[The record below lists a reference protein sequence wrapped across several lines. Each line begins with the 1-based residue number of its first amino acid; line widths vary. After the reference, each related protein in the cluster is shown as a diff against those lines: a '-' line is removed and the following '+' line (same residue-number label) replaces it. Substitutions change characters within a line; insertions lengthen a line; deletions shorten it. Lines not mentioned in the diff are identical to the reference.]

1 MSTLAG
7 KTIAY
12 DPVKQEYSIVSE
24 PEAPPTMPGSD
35 SLAAMRTALEGID
48 NHIETIRHLLTNAMS
63 LTADLR
69 RRIDALEAAQRGR
82 P

>member
-1 MSTLAG
+1 MSTFAG
-7 KTIAY
+7 KTIVY
-12 DPVKQEYSIVSE
+12 DPLTQEYRVISLPE
-24 PEAPPTMPGSD
+24 PRPATPGAD

-48 NHIETIRHLLTNAMS
+48 NHIEGIRDMLTKAMS